1 MKVLWCYITSVDK
14 LQGIQGDS
22 WVVSVEIY
30 FWLPPAAAYPNRG
43 SGRQASR
50 DRGPGGRTPSLERQH
65 HQHALACERRRRGWV
80 WMSTSSSDSV
90 ESQSRFP
97 DVLWTQP
104 NKRKETGTREPRQP
118 AATTSWKHFS
128 RLTSEVSDLRRRA
141 AWPTLF
147 GCL

>member
-14 LQGIQGDS
+14 LQGDS

-50 DRGPGGRTPSLERQH
+50 GRGPGGARRAESDNINNTPWHARGEDEGGYEWAQARQTLWSHRAAFQTFYELSLTRE
-65 HQHALACERRRRGWV
+65 
-80 WMSTSSSDSV
+80 
-90 ESQSRFP
+90 
-97 DVLWTQP
+97 
-104 NKRKETGTREPRQP
+104 KETGTREPRQP

-147 GCL
+147 GCM